1 MAQTDHLPIYK
12 AAYDLCLYIEQAV
25 RKFPRYE
32 KYAVGT
38 DLREGA
44 RRVLKLVVR
53 ANTRRD
59 RVPTLLV
66 R

>member
-12 AAYDLCLYIEQAV
+12 AAYDLCLRIEQAV
-25 RKFPRYE
+25 RKFLRYE

-44 RRVLKLVVR
+44 RRILKLVVR
-53 ANTRRD
+53 ANSRRD
-59 RVPTLLV
+59 
-66 R
+66 

>member
-12 AAYDLCLYIEQAV
+12 VTYDLCLHIEQAV